1 MTLMKDHTLSVSHA
15 DIRDKEMR
23 EYVDEQVSSPREV
36 DTFFYKPDEELPA
49 YLNKRPGM
57 DAGYDLYATKTTWL
71 WPFQTKTIKSNIHV
85 HVVAGHFGLVTSRGG
100 HAGRGWLTHSGIVDH
115 GYTGQVGVMQTNLSF
130 FPRRVKR
137 GERLAQLL
145 FIPFTKANLTRFYD
159 KQDFENKVQEQSG
172 SNRGT
177 QAYNSSGLY

>member
-1 MTLMKDHTLSVSHA
+1 MVSLSDYA
-15 DIRDKEMR
+15 NILAEDTDKKEMKA
-23 EYVDEQVSSPREV
+23 YVDEKVSSPREV
-36 DTFFYKPDEELPA
+36 ESFYYQPDEEIPA

-71 WPFQTKTIKSNIHV
+71 WPFQTRTIKSNIHA
-85 HVVAGHFGLVTSRGG
+85 HVPAGHFGLVTSRGG

-115 GYTGQVGVMQTNLSF
+115 GYTGQVGVMQTNLAI

-137 GERLAQLL
+137 GERLAQFL
-145 FIPFTKANLTRFYD
+145 FIPFSKADFTRFYD
-159 KQDFENKVQEQSG
+159 KYDFENTVQEQSG